1 MRTLGIATFML
12 AFAAGMAAVVVQAQ
26 QANPF
31 AGAWNMTGVAPDA
44 SYVYWLE
51 VSETNGQLSGRFL
64 NRGGSPTALAVV
76 RVENNELVF
85 QGGQAGKPS
94 GPEYRARIE
103 NGRLIGRHTLPPG
116 ANAAPG
122 TAGRVVNWVGVRPP
136 AWPPSNANG
145 AHTYGAPVAL
155 FDGTSLDTFGVQHA
169 GQPMGWTIVNR
180 EAVNEKGANNL
191 VSKQTFRDFK
201 IEAEYKL
208 GPQSNSGI
216 YLRGRYELQ
225 VIDDFGSEPNVNS
238 HMSVYGRVAPSANA
252 SRAVGEWQT
261 MTAVI
266 VGNRVTVELNG
277 RRVHDNMAI
286 AGITGGA
293 LDANELEA
301 GPIMIQGDHTGVWLR
316 KLIVTP
322 ITKPGN

>member
-1 MRTLGIATFML
+1 MRTPGITTFVLTM
-12 AFAAGMAAVVVQAQ
+12 AVVAATMAVQAR

-31 AGAWNMTGVAPDA
+31 VGAWNMTGVAPDE

-51 VSETNGQLSGRFL
+51 ITDAGGQLSGRFL
-64 NRGGSPTALAVV
+64 NRGGSPTPLAVV
-76 RVENNELVF
+76 RVEHNELVF
-85 QGGQAGKPS
+85 QSGQTGKPS
-94 GPEYRARIE
+94 GPEYRARLE
-103 NGRLIGRHTLPPG
+103 NGRLIGRHTLPPA

-122 TAGRVVNWVGVRPP
+122 TAGHEVNWVGVRPP
-136 AWPPSNANG
+136 AWPSANANG
-145 AHTYGAPVAL
+145 THTYGAPVAL
-155 FDGTSLDTFGVQHA
+155 FDGTSLDAFGVQHA

-191 VSKQTFRDFK
+191 VTKQTFRDFR

-208 GPQSNSGI
+208 GPESNSGI

-225 VIDDFGSEPNVNS
+225 VIDDFGSAPNINS
-238 HMSVYGRVAPSANA
+238 HMSIYGRVAPSVNA
-252 SRAVGEWQT
+252 SRPVGEWQT

-277 RRVHDNMAI
+277 RRVHDNVAI

-293 LDANELEA
+293 LDANELEP

-316 KLIVTP
+316 KLVVTP

>member
-1 MRTLGIATFML
+1 MRTPGITMFIL
-12 AFAAGMAAVVVQAQ
+12 TIAAAAAAVSTQAQ

-31 AGAWNMTGVAPDA
+31 LGAWNMTGVAPDE

-51 VSETNGQLSGRFL
+51 VTDANGQLSGRFL
-64 NRGGSPTALAVV
+64 NRGGSPTQLAVV
-76 RVENNELVF
+76 RVENNELMF
-85 QGGQAGKPS
+85 QGGQAGKPA
-94 GPEYRARIE
+94 GPEYRARLE
-103 NGRLIGRHTLPPG
+103 NGRLVGRHTLPP
-116 ANAAPG
+116 ANGAAP
-122 TAGRVVNWVGVRPP
+122 ADKSRQVNWVGVRPP
-136 AWPPSNANG
+136 TWPAANANG

-155 FDGTSLDTFGVQHA
+155 FDGQSLDAFGVQHA
-169 GQPMGWTIVNR
+169 GRPMGWTIVDG

-191 VSKQTFRDFK
+191 VTKQTFRDFR

-225 VIDDFGSEPNVNS
+225 VIDDVGSEPNVNS
-238 HMSVYGRVAPSANA
+238 HMSIYGRVPPAVNA
-252 SRAVGEWQT
+252 SRPVGEWQT

-266 VGNRVTVELNG
+266 VGNRVTVDLNG
-277 RRVHDNMAI
+277 RRVHDNVAI
-286 AGITGGA
+286 PAITGGA
-293 LDANELEA
+293 LDATESEP

-316 KLIVTP
+316 KLVVTP